1 MPGIMNSEYPENH
14 VIPRTRNNNVLSTAN
29 LQISLKQLALSY
41 PAINNCGTNLE
52 QHKWIVI
59 PRTENVDKM
68 L

>member
-29 LQISLKQLALSY
+29 LRISLKQLALSY
-41 PAINNCGTNLE
+41 PAINNCGINLE

-59 PRTENVDKM
+59 PNTENVDKM
-68 L
+68 S